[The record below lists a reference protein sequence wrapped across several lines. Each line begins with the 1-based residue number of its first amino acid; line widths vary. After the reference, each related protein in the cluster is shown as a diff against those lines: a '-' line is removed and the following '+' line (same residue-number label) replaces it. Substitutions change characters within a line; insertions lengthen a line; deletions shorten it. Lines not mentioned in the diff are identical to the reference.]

1 MCCKGE
7 KMKALKKKAV
17 SAIVALAKNGVKND
31 INSTTS
37 GWMYQPKLPKEADRF
52 KKTEK

>member
-7 KMKALKKKAV
+7 KMKDLKKKAV
-17 SAIVALAKNGVKND
+17 NVMVALAKNGVKND

-37 GWMYQPKLPKEADRF
+37 GWMYQPKLPKEAYKL